1 MTNEQKQRY
10 NELLQIIHAAEEEL
24 IQLNPYARLKQMSNK
39 EFGEQWSE
47 SYILSKVPHFKKDN
61 GLGHDFIHP
70 ILGKIEVKSCRL
82 PCSTITYNQCHPD
95 ECDHFLFVNY
105 DTIDGT
111 ETIYLVPSID
121 ISNDKI
127 FSKSK
132 QHSRE
137 GGCYTVSGST
147 WKNAA
152 ALENYKIG
160 TLENLYVFMEELEC
174 QE

>member
-1 MTNEQKQRY
+1 MTEAQSKRY
-10 NELLQIIHAAEEEL
+10 NELLQIIQNAEEEL

-47 SYILSKVPHFKKDN
+47 SYILSKVPQFKKDN
-61 GLGHDFIHP
+61 GLGHDFMHS

-82 PCSTITYNQCHPD
+82 PCSTITYNQCHPE

-105 DTIDGT
+105 NTNNGT

-121 ISNDKI
+121 ISNDKF

-147 WKNAA
+147 RKNAA

-160 TLENLYVFMEELEC
+160 SLENLYSFMEELEC
-174 QE
+174 QK